1 MKKKKKGEIKRQ
13 VTNWKKIF
21 QVIYL
26 TKNDIRNVHFKAQ
39 LEKDQDGK
47 EIGDYIKIMAI

>member
-1 MKKKKKGEIKRQ
+1 MKKKDEIKRQ
-13 VTNWKKIF
+13 VTNREKIF
-21 QVIYL
+21 QVMYL

-47 EIGDYIKIMAI
+47 EIDRRLQKKMAT